1 MESRIPILAI
11 AAAALVVLTG
21 AGTSPDSS
29 ALTERQRALHALDRL
44 AFGPRPG
51 DVERVAAMGVDRWI
65 EQQLHPEQVSDA
77 GIEMKLET
85 FPILAMTD
93 DELYER
99 FEKPY
104 FERRRELAKQK
115 ESGTQAVRPA
125 RLPSE
130 QRPRLIVEELSAA
143 KVVRAVESNRQLDE
157 VMADFWLNHFNVYG
171 DKGADRILIATYE
184 RDTIRPYIWGRF
196 EDLLLATAKSP
207 AMLFYLDNA
216 RSVATVKNR
225 PGGVAGAY
233 GFGRGGRGRNRV
245 PAGERERIRQAG
257 LNENYARELLEL
269 HTLGVDG
276 GYTQADV
283 TELARLLTG
292 WSMTGPREERVE
304 FRFRREMHDVG
315 AKTVLGHEFAP
326 GGGIEEG
333 EAMLRA
339 LALHPSTARHLARK
353 LCIRFV
359 SDDPPAALVERVADR
374 YLATRGDLRETVKA
388 VVTSPEFFSREAYR
402 AKVKTPFEY
411 AVSAIRA
418 LGGTTDGGSV
428 ARQLA
433 SMGQPLYLCQPPTG
447 YSDAAA
453 DWVSAGALLARLN
466 FAVALAGGKMPGTT
480 GGGAVVE
487 ANEGDVDA
495 WAAALAG
502 GELSVSTKAT
512 IDGRLASLAPEG
524 HPAEV
529 VAGLVLGSPEF
540 QRQ

>member
-1 MESRIPILAI
+1 MLAI
-11 AAAALVVLTG
+11 AVSALFVLTG
-21 AGTSPDSS
+21 AGTSDETA
-29 ALTERQRALHALDRL
+29 ALGERQRALHALNRL

-51 DVERVAAMGVDRWI
+51 DVERVVAMGVDRWI
-65 EQQLHPEQVSDA
+65 EQQLHPERIPDAQVEA
-77 GIEMKLET
+77 KLASFE
-85 FPILAMTD
+85 ILSMSD
-93 DELYER
+93 DELYDT

-115 ESGTQAVRPA
+115 DADGDAAAKPRQ
-125 RLPSE
+125 LPPG
-130 QRPRLIVEELSAA
+130 QRPRRIVEELSAA

-171 DKGADRILIATYE
+171 DKGADRFLIATYE
-184 RDTIRPYIWGRF
+184 RDTIRPHMWGRF

-216 RSVATVKNR
+216 RSVAVAGNR

-233 GFGRGGRGRNRV
+233 GFGRGGRGRNRL
-245 PAGERERIRQAG
+245 PAEEQERVRQAG

-269 HTLGVDG
+269 QTLGVDG
-276 GYTQADV
+276 GYTQNDV

-315 AKTVLGHEFAP
+315 AKKVLGRDFAP

-333 EAMLRA
+333 EAMIRA

-353 LCIRFV
+353 LCVRFV
-359 SDDPPAALVERVADR
+359 SDDPPASLVERVAQR

-388 VVTSPEFFSREAYR
+388 VVTSREFSSREAYR

-428 ARQLA
+428 ASQLA
-433 SMGQPLYLCQPPTG
+433 AMGQPLYLCQPPTG
-447 YSDAAA
+447 YSDEAV
-453 DWVSAGALLARLN
+453 DWVSAGALVARLN
-466 FAVALAGGKMPGTT
+466 FAVALAEGKMPGTT
-480 GGGAVVE
+480 GGGAAV
-487 ANEGDVDA
+487 AARDGDVDA
-495 WAAALAG
+495 WAATLVG
-502 GELSVSTKAT
+502 GELSESTRAT
-512 IDGRLASLAPEG
+512 IDGRLASGEPGAP
-524 HPAEV
+524 PAQV